1 MIILFVL
8 FLIQF
13 SVASSCLAVNK
24 DQQRDLAARGWNH
37 GPIEL
42 KKEVQDTFKCCGFN
56 STSDSDIPCDVSLL
70 FYFILLQLK
79 FISLSS
85 DILLLTEL
93 HVYPWSLVLYCM
105 RAVSLQTGGDH

>member
-70 FYFILLQLK
+70 FLFHPTAIEMHFSFIRHPVAPRITCTPLEPRPV
-79 FISLSS
+79 S
-85 DILLLTEL
+85 
-93 HVYPWSLVLYCM
+93 YASLV
-105 RAVSLQTGGDH
+105 SSN